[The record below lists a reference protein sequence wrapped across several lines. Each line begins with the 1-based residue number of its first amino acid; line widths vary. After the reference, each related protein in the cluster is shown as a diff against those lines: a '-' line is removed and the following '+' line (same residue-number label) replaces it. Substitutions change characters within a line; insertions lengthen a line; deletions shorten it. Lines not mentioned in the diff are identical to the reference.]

1 MADDQERVKIIFD
14 SNAAKVASDSNKLA
28 DSLDNVTESGADA
41 TREMYKLD
49 ASFDEIYEGVRPL
62 TAQLGEL
69 EDRLYELKQSGKG
82 TREEIEAL
90 TKEAGRLRQAQME
103 VDKAVDAA
111 SQTIGQKLGSAAQI
125 ATSGISA
132 VTSGM
137 ALFGGAS
144 EETEKALLKVQAA
157 MAFADSISS
166 LTELSGQFEMFKN
179 LVVDGYK
186 KIVIAKQAEIAATTN
201 ATIAQRLLN
210 ITALANP
217 YVALA
222 AGIAAVSVVTYAW
235 IKSSNAEAT
244 ALKAATEAVSKNKVE
259 TEALAT
265 AIEETSKA
273 TDGYNTLEV
282 ARARALGASDKEI
295 QKLIQSQKDLA
306 VATSLAFASDA
317 WQNVLKSMEAARV
330 ARATMNKDLIKE
342 AEDNQKAAEDIYKKA
357 NDTLNASII
366 AEGENRLNVM
376 ADNLQK
382 AKDAA
387 AKALEERNKLAEE
400 ERKKRN
406 DEANEAGRLAEERYQ
421 KEYRDFANFR
431 LLMVEAKV
439 QADSDEHDRVTEN
452 LNRITEEENARLL
465 ADAEQKKKIDEY
477 KLEQKKVIEEKS
489 FQVAEASV
497 GLLSALAGKS
507 RGLQKA
513 AIIAESAVGIG
524 RTVQGVFTGNAAA
537 LAQGIAQAGP
547 IAGPPL
553 AAPAIILNSVQGGLS
568 VAGNIAATTKALQA
582 VGGGSAPSAGAGIS
596 GSSAGSVA
604 SPTVAFNNTS
614 ENQIAQATAAAQA
627 SAPPIKVNV
636 LESDITLAQD
646 NVKVLES
653 NNFF

>member
-14 SNAAKVASDSNKLA
+14 TNAGKAASDANKLA
-28 DSLDNVTESGADA
+28 GSLDNVTDSGADA
-41 TREMYKLD
+41 TRQMYNLD
-49 ASFDEIYEGVRPL
+49 ASFDEIYGDIKPL
-62 TAQLGEL
+62 TAQLGEV
-69 EDRLYELKQSGKG
+69 EDRLYQLAQAGDKASDEFK
-82 TREEIEAL
+82 AL
-90 TKEAGRLRQAQME
+90 TAEAGRLKKAQQE
-103 VDKAVDAA
+103 VDRQVDAA
-111 SQTIGQKLGSAAQI
+111 AQTIGQKLGAASQI
-125 ATSGISA
+125 AASGISA

-166 LTELSGQFEMFKN
+166 LTELSSQFGMFKE
-179 LVVDGYK
+179 LVVSGYQ
-186 KIVIAKQAEIAATTN
+186 KIVAAKRAEIAATTQ

-210 ITALANP
+210 LTALANP

-222 AGIAAVSVVTYAW
+222 AGIAAISVVTYMW
-235 IKSSNAEAT
+235 IKSSNAEAKALEVAT
-244 ALKAATEAVSKNKVE
+244 AAVSANKVE
-259 TEALAT
+259 TEMLAT

-273 TDGYNTLEV
+273 TEGYNTLEV

-295 QKLIQSQKDLA
+295 QKIIQSQKDLA
-306 VATSLAFASDA
+306 VATSLAFASEA

-330 ARATMNKDLIKE
+330 ARSTMNKDLIKE

-357 NDTLNASII
+357 NDTFNSALIS
-366 AEGENRLNVM
+366 EGENRLNVM

-387 AKALEERNKLAEE
+387 AKALEERNKLAAEE
-400 ERKKRN
+400 AKKRN
-406 DEANEAGRLAEERYQ
+406 DEANEAGRLAEERYN
-421 KEYRDFANFR
+421 KEYKDFANFR
-431 LLMVEAKV
+431 LLLVEAKV
-439 QADSDEHDRVTEN
+439 QADSDEHERVTEN

-489 FQVAEASV
+489 LQVAEASV
-497 GLLSALAGKS
+497 GLLSVLAGKS

-547 IAGPPL
+547 IAGPAL
-553 AAPAIILNSVQGGLS
+553 ATPAIILNSVQGALS

-582 VGGGSAPSAGAGIS
+582 VGGGSAPSAGNLGG
-596 GSSAGSVA
+596 GSAPSTPSVQ
-604 SPTVAFNNTS
+604 FNNTS
-614 ENQIAQATAAAQA
+614 ENQIATATSRAQA
-627 SAPPIKVNV
+627 SSPPIKVNV
-636 LESDITLAQD
+636 LESDITNAQD

-653 NNFF
+653 NNSF

>member
-1 MADDQERVKIIFD
+1 MADDQERVKITFD
-14 SNAAKVASDSNKLA
+14 TNAGKAASDVNKLG
-28 DSLDNVTESGADA
+28 DSLDGVTDSSADA

-62 TAQLGEL
+62 TTQLGEV
-69 EDRLYELKQSGKG
+69 EDRLYQLARAGQEASDEFK
-82 TREEIEAL
+82 AL
-90 TKEAGRLRQAQME
+90 TKEAGILRQKQIE

-166 LTELSGQFEMFKN
+166 LTELSGQFSMFKN

-186 KIVIAKQAEIAATTN
+186 RIVIAKQAEIAATTE
-201 ATIAQRLLN
+201 ATIAQRILN
-210 ITALANP
+210 LTALANP
-217 YVALA
+217 YVAVA
-222 AGIAAVSVVTYAW
+222 AAIAAVSVVTYAW
-235 IKSSNAEAT
+235 IKSSNAEAD
-244 ALKAATEAVSKNKVE
+244 ALKVATAAVSANKVE
-259 TEALAT
+259 TEQLAA
-265 AIEETSKA
+265 AIEETAKA

-295 QKLIQSQKDLA
+295 QKLVQSQKDLA

-357 NDTLNASII
+357 NDTFNAAII
-366 AEGENRLNVM
+366 SEGENRLNVM

-387 AKALEERNKLAEE
+387 QKALDERNKLAEE
-400 ERKKRN
+400 ELKKRN

-421 KEYRDFANFR
+421 KEYEDFANFR
-431 LLMVEAKV
+431 LLMVEARIN
-439 QADSDEHDRVTEN
+439 ADNDEHERVTEN

-465 ADAEQKKKIDEY
+465 KDAEEKNKIDEY
-477 KLEQKKVIEEKS
+477 RLEQKKVIEEKQ
-489 FQVAEASV
+489 FQIAESAV

-507 RGLQKA
+507 KGLQRA
-513 AIIAESAVGIG
+513 AIIGESAVGIG
-524 RTVQGVFTGNAAA
+524 RTVQGIFTGNAAA

-547 IAGPPL
+547 IAGPGL
-553 AAPAIILNSVQGGLS
+553 AAPAIALNTVQGSLS
-568 VAGNIAATTKALQA
+568 VAGNIAATAKALQA
-582 VGGGSAPSAGAGIS
+582 VGGGSAPTAGATVS
-596 GSSAGSVA
+596 GGGGSVA
-604 SPTVAFNNTS
+604 APSVAFNNTS
-614 ENQIAQATAAAQA
+614 ENQIAQATAKAQA
-627 SAPPIKVNV
+627 EQPPIKVYV
-636 LESDITLAQD
+636 QESDITDSQN
-646 NVKVLES
+646 NVKALVET
-653 NNFF
+653 NTF